1 MKDRNRKKT
10 RQNSY
15 QVQLWLMA
23 LPCLLLVLVFSYV
36 PMGGIILAFKD
47 YSFSDGIFNSPWIG
61 FDNFQFFFRSG
72 VAWTLIFNTVF
83 LNFLFIVSVTMLS
96 LFVALLLNEI
106 FKLRIAKLFQSVL
119 FFPHFISW
127 IIVGYFSYS
136 FLNADNGFLNVLIG
150 YLGMEPVNWYASPE
164 YWPAI
169 MTIISIWKGLGYFS
183 IIYLAGMVAIN
194 PELYEAARLDG
205 GTKIDEMFRITIP
218 LTVPLIYINLFFAL
232 GRVFY
237 ANFDF
242 FNNVVKNNGMI
253 MSTTDVIDTYVMR
266 SILVTGD
273 FNMAAAVGLF
283 QGVCGFILI
292 VLTNWLVRKIDNDNA
307 LF

>member
-1 MKDRNRKKT
+1 MKPRKTRNRQT
-10 RQNSY
+10 TY
-15 QVQLWLMA
+15 QLQLWLMA
-23 LPCLLLVLVFSYV
+23 LPCILLVFLFNYV

-47 YSFSDGIFNSPWIG
+47 YSFSDGIFNSAWIG
-61 FDNFQFFFRSG
+61 FDNFKFFFQSG
-72 VAWTLIFNTVF
+72 VAWTLIYNTVF
-83 LNFLFIVSVTMLS
+83 LNFLFIVSVTFFSIL
-96 LFVALLLNEI
+96 VALFLNEI
-106 FKLRIAKLFQSVL
+106 FKWRIAKLFQSVL

-136 FLNADNGFLNVLIG
+136 FLNADNGFLNVVLG
-150 YLGMEPVNWYASPE
+150 YWGLAPVNWYASPE
-164 YWPAI
+164 YWPLI
-169 MTIISIWKGLGYFS
+169 MTVISIWKGLGYFS
-183 IIYLAGMVAIN
+183 IIYLAGMVSIN

-205 GTKIDEMFRITIP
+205 GTKLDEMFRITLPMI
-218 LTVPLIYINLFFAL
+218 TPLIYINLFFAL
-232 GRVFY
+232 GRIFY

-242 FNNVVKNNGMI
+242 FNNVVKNNGLI

-292 VLTNWLVRKIDNDNA
+292 VGSNWLVRRMDNENA

>member
-1 MKDRNRKKT
+1 
-10 RQNSY
+10 
-15 QVQLWLMA
+15 
-23 LPCLLLVLVFSYV
+23 
-36 PMGGIILAFKD
+36 
-47 YSFSDGIFNSPWIG
+47 
-61 FDNFQFFFRSG
+61 
-72 VAWTLIFNTVF
+72 
-83 LNFLFIVSVTMLS
+83 LFIVSVTFFSIL
-96 LFVALLLNEI
+96 VALFLNEI
-106 FKLRIAKLFQSVL
+106 FKWRIAKLFQSVL

-136 FLNADNGFLNVLIG
+136 FLNADNGFLNVVLG
-150 YLGMEPVNWYASPE
+150 YWGLAPVNWYASPE
-164 YWPAI
+164 YWPLI
-169 MTIISIWKGLGYFS
+169 MTVISIWKGLGYFS
-183 IIYLAGMVAIN
+183 IIYLAGMVSIN

-205 GTKIDEMFRITIP
+205 GTKLDEMFRITLPMI
-218 LTVPLIYINLFFAL
+218 TPLIYINLFFAL
-232 GRVFY
+232 GRIFY

-242 FNNVVKNNGMI
+242 FNNVVKNNGLI

-292 VLTNWLVRKIDNDNA
+292 VGSNWLVRRMDNENA